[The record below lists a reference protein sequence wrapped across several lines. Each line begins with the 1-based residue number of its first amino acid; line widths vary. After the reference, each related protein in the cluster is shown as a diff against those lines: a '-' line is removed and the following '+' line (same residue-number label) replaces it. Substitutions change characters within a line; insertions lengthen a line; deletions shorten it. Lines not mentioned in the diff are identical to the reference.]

1 MVQLLA
7 ELLTPTPTPDGGS
20 VTTRCAVLGSP
31 IAHSLSPVLHRAA
44 YAELGLLDWEYDA
57 REVREDE
64 LAGFLDGLDDTWR
77 GLSLTMPLKRAVL
90 PLLDEVGDGARLAG
104 AANTVVLDRGRRRG
118 HNTDVPG
125 AVAAVRER
133 TAAPLTSAVVFGG
146 GATAA
151 SVLLALADLGCTAVR
166 VVVRDPGRVGETLA
180 AAGRHPARP
189 MVEVVTFR
197 ELAER
202 GPALRP
208 DVAVSTVPAAAQDE
222 AVLRVAASAA
232 VVFDVVYDPW
242 PTPLARLAAESGQ
255 TLVSGLDLLV
265 HQAAL
270 QVELMTGVPE
280 APLAAMRAAG
290 EAALP

>member
-1 MVQLLA
+1 M
-7 ELLTPTPTPDGGS
+7 
-20 VTTRCAVLGSP
+20 TTRCAVLGSP

-44 YAELGLLDWEYDA
+44 YAELGLDDWEYDA
-57 REVREDE
+57 REVREHE

-90 PLLDEVGDGARLAG
+90 PLLDEVGERARQAG
-104 AANTVVLDRGRRRG
+104 AANTVVLDGGRRLG

-125 AVAAVRER
+125 AVAALRER
-133 TAAPLTSAVVFGG
+133 TDSPLRSAVLFGG

-151 SVLLALADLGCTAVR
+151 SLVLALADLGCTQVH

-197 ELAER
+197 ELAAR

-208 DVAVSTVPAAAQDE
+208 AVAVSTVPAQAQNE
-222 AVLRVAASAA
+222 ALLRVAAAA
-232 VVFDVVYDPW
+232 GVVFEVVYDPW
-242 PTPLARLAAESGQ
+242 PTPMARLAADSGQ

-270 QVELMTGVPE
+270 QIELMTGVPE

-290 EAALP
+290 EAALAESS